1 MTHVKIGQSQAQE
14 LLSSLPKQRQATPK
28 ERPRRYCLTVPLTT
42 RKYFSR
48 HAHSDINQMHT
59 IPQDRMGSEKATIIK
74 RTNPRLW
81 DFLVTAL
88 LDGPI
93 AATPSRKFLRA
104 TLRQTDFSG

>member
-1 MTHVKIGQSQAQE
+1 
-14 LLSSLPKQRQATPK
+14 
-28 ERPRRYCLTVPLTT
+28 
-42 RKYFSR
+42 
-48 HAHSDINQMHT
+48 
-59 IPQDRMGSEKATIIK
+59 MGSEKATIIK